1 MWLDSLAPLSPGAS
15 GDDALPPA
23 AFRSLALRAVR
34 IAGADVP
41 VREDVAATL
50 PFAVL
55 RRFTRGDGPR
65 RVLVVAPL
73 AGGFPALMRDLVV
86 ALLGIADTVALTD
99 WADARHVPLARGA
112 FGLADNCLQTA
123 QMIRALGPDVHV
135 VSVCQGVIPALA
147 ASALLAEE
155 GLAPRSLSLIGGP
168 VDTACRPTRLDR
180 LLTSKPLADLAAETM
195 EPVLPPFA
203 GAGRQVFPHRRQ
215 MQAFGLYLWRQSL
228 FGGEL
233 PRKLMLDDGSDP
245 FRFPL
250 ARLCWDMMDIP
261 AEFFLENVARVFQER
276 ALPNGTLTVAG
287 HAVRPDRLTDCAL
300 LTVEGEDDD
309 ISAPGQTEAAHALC
323 PNIPP
328 ALHQSVLVPRA
339 GHFSLFYGTRMRRH
353 VLPALEDI
361 FRRAEALP
369 RQETPEATA

>member
-1 MWLDSLAPLSPGAS
+1 MWLDTRAPLSSGAPES
-15 GDDALPPA
+15 GEALPPA
-23 AFRSLALRAVR
+23 AFRSFALRSIR
-34 IAGADVP
+34 LDGADVP
-41 VREDVAATL
+41 VREDVAASL
-50 PFAVL
+50 PFSVL

-65 RVLVVAPL
+65 KVLVVAPL

-86 ALLGIADTVALTD
+86 ALLGIADTVAITD

-112 FGLADNCLQTA
+112 FDLEDNCLETA
-123 QMIRALGPDVHV
+123 QMIRAMGRDVHV
-135 VSVCQGVIPALA
+135 VAVCQGVIPALA
-147 ASALLAEE
+147 AASLLAEE

-168 VDTACRPTRLDR
+168 VDTTRRPTRLDR
-180 LLTSKPLADLAAETM
+180 LLASKPLADLAAETM
-195 EPVLPPFA
+195 EEVLPPFA
-203 GAGRQVFPHRRQ
+203 GAGRRVFPHRRQ

-228 FGGEL
+228 LGGEL
-233 PRKLMLDDGSDP
+233 PRKLMLDDGADP

-276 ALPNGTLTVAG
+276 ALPNGTFAVAG
-287 HAVRPDRLTDCAL
+287 RPVRPERLDACAL

-323 PNIPP
+323 PNIPL

-339 GHFSLFYGTRMRRH
+339 GHFSLFYGARMRRH
-353 VLPALEDI
+353 VLPALADI
-361 FRRAEALP
+361 FLRAEAAP
-369 RQETPEATA
+369 QPA